1 MTAPS
6 KWNAVNTPMN
16 EPLNT
21 EIIDRMNAVV
31 TSILSDDA
39 SDLSAT
45 EGANLQVVHM
55 ISKAKEFKFGPGKE
69 FIAFCDGGKNK
80 FGKEVKYVKWY
91 YYYDNT
97 KKFKVSDRTYT
108 YNTDKA
114 RTFWSEKIKEGFIK
128 V

>member
-80 FGKEVKYVKWY
+80 FGKEYL
-91 YYYDNT
+91 
-97 KKFKVSDRTYT
+97 
-108 YNTDKA
+108 
-114 RTFWSEKIKEGFIK
+114 
-128 V
+128 

>member
-1 MTAPS
+1 MKPS
-6 KWNAVNTPMN
+6 SRKC
-16 EPLNT
+16 
-21 EIIDRMNAVV
+21 
-31 TSILSDDA
+31 DA
-39 SDLSAT
+39 
-45 EGANLQVVHM
+45 
-55 ISKAKEFKFGPGKE
+55 
-69 FIAFCDGGKNK
+69 CDAENIGFQNRCIQCNKKLGKNK